1 MSNINITE
9 KSNINNISQE
19 EINIQN
25 LKEEIIK
32 LKYENEKLR
41 KKLLKSKDYEIE
53 LNKAN
58 EYILQLIEEKKELM
72 NKQNEEIK
80 KYKIEMENIL
90 NEKDFNKLNYDKR
103 LIIFEQKMGKVNELE
118 LENEVYKEEV
128 QDLKEKNKELEKV
141 TDNKIKEL
149 EVKNQ
154 LKFKIIKKK
163 VINQLTE
170 AKENMIKFNI
180 EHMDINSQL
189 INYRNNKLAEKI
201 NIQNKGIKKLTD
213 EKNKLKLKILD
224 LETQRETNKK
234 IQIDLANK
242 LNVKNKEHNKKE
254 GNSSDINLFNKKN
267 KKKNKKYFSTRKNF
281 FINNTKEKFLD
292 SNIFNK
298 KEISLDN
305 KEEDTLFKNS
315 EKKIPRYKKYK
326 SENNTLSKTEY
337 NSINIKS
344 DSLLEDF
351 SGTKIKYN
359 QIISQKNFEIKN
371 LHLKL
376 DNLNNRIFFFFDKY
390 KKLYNFLEECLNTF
404 FWELKGE
411 SNFNINYEELTKF
424 NFNKLNKREK
434 YSVLILLMN
443 HLIPIIT
450 FNFNSNCNLGNNIF
464 STNINIFD
472 KTFNKTYKH
481 LNDDILK
488 KSFFGKNNK
497 LQQDLFIKKDAL
509 FNGSIPVLRKS
520 NNILYLNDNN
530 NKLNED
536 KYKFV
541 L

>member
-1 MSNINITE
+1 MSEINITE
-9 KSNINNISQE
+9 KTNMNNISQE
-19 EINIQN
+19 EIKVEK

-32 LKYENEKLR
+32 LKYENEKLK
-41 KKLLKSKDYEIE
+41 KKLLKSKDNEIE

-72 NKQNEEIK
+72 NKQIEEIK
-80 KYKIEMENIL
+80 KYKTEMQKIL

-118 LENEVYKEEV
+118 LENEVFKEEV
-128 QDLKEKNKELEKV
+128 QDLKKKNKELEIE

-163 VINQLTE
+163 VMNHLTE
-170 AKENMIKFNI
+170 AKENMIKYNI

-213 EKNKLKLKILD
+213 EKNKLKLKILE
-224 LETQRETNKK
+224 LKTQKETNKK

-242 LNVKNKEHNKKE
+242 LNIKIKKQNE
-254 GNSSDINLFNKKN
+254 NSLDINLFNKKN
-267 KKKNKKYFSTRKNF
+267 KKKHKKYFSYRKNY

-298 KEISLDN
+298 REISLDN
-305 KEEDTLFKNS
+305 KKEDISLKNS
-315 EKKIPRYKKYK
+315 EVKISKHKKYK

-344 DSLLEDF
+344 DYLLDDF
-351 SGTKIKYN
+351 SVSKIKYN

-371 LHLKL
+371 LYLKL
-376 DNLNNRIFFFFDKY
+376 DNLNNRISFFFDKY

-404 FWELKGE
+404 FWELKSE
-411 SNFNINYEELTKF
+411 NNFNINYEELTKF
-424 NFNKLNKREK
+424 NFAELSKREK

-481 LNDDILK
+481 LNDEILK
-488 KSFFGKNNK
+488 KSFFRKNNK
-497 LQQDLFIKKDAL
+497 LQKDLFIKKDVL

-520 NNILYLNDNN
+520 SNILYLNDSS
-530 NKLNED
+530 NKLKDD

>member
-1 MSNINITE
+1 MSEINITE
-9 KSNINNISQE
+9 KSNMNNISQE
-19 EINIQN
+19 EIKIEK

-32 LKYENEKLR
+32 LKYENEKLK
-41 KKLLKSKDYEIE
+41 KKLLKSKDNEIE

-72 NKQNEEIK
+72 NKQIEEIK
-80 KYKIEMENIL
+80 KYKTEMQKIL

-118 LENEVYKEEV
+118 LENEVFKEEV
-128 QDLKEKNKELEKV
+128 QDLKKKNKELEIE

-163 VINQLTE
+163 VMNHLTE
-170 AKENMIKFNI
+170 AKENMIKYNI

-213 EKNKLKLKILD
+213 EKNKLKLKILE
-224 LETQRETNKK
+224 LKTQKETNKK

-242 LNVKNKEHNKKE
+242 LNIKIKEQNE
-254 GNSSDINLFNKKN
+254 NSLDINLFNKKN
-267 KKKNKKYFSTRKNF
+267 KKKHKKYFSYRKNY

-298 KEISLDN
+298 REISLDN
-305 KEEDTLFKNS
+305 KKEDISLKNS
-315 EKKIPRYKKYK
+315 EAKISKHKKYK

-344 DSLLEDF
+344 DYLLDDF
-351 SGTKIKYN
+351 SVSKIKYN

-371 LHLKL
+371 LYLKL
-376 DNLNNRIFFFFDKY
+376 DNLNNRISFFFDKY

-404 FWELKGE
+404 FWELKSE
-411 SNFNINYEELTKF
+411 NNFNINYEELTKF
-424 NFNKLNKREK
+424 NFAELSKREK

-481 LNDDILK
+481 LNDEVLK
-488 KSFFGKNNK
+488 KSFYGKNNK
-497 LQQDLFIKKDAL
+497 LQKDLFIKKDVL

-520 NNILYLNDNN
+520 SNILYLNDSS
-530 NKLNED
+530 NKLKDD

>member
-1 MSNINITE
+1 MSEINITE
-9 KSNINNISQE
+9 KTNMNNISQE
-19 EINIQN
+19 EIKVEK

-32 LKYENEKLR
+32 LKYENEKLK
-41 KKLLKSKDYEIE
+41 KKLLKSKDNEIE

-72 NKQNEEIK
+72 NKQIEEIK
-80 KYKIEMENIL
+80 KYKTEMQKIL

-118 LENEVYKEEV
+118 LENEVFKEEV
-128 QDLKEKNKELEKV
+128 QDLKKKNKELEIE

-163 VINQLTE
+163 VMNHLTE
-170 AKENMIKFNI
+170 AKENMIKYNI

-213 EKNKLKLKILD
+213 EKNKLKLKILE
-224 LETQRETNKK
+224 LKTQKETNKK

-242 LNVKNKEHNKKE
+242 LNIKIKEQNE
-254 GNSSDINLFNKKN
+254 NSLDINLFNKKN
-267 KKKNKKYFSTRKNF
+267 KKKHKKYFSYRKNY

-298 KEISLDN
+298 REISLDN
-305 KEEDTLFKNS
+305 KKEDISLKNS
-315 EKKIPRYKKYK
+315 EVKISKHKKYK
-326 SENNTLSKTEY
+326 SQNNTLSKTEY

-344 DSLLEDF
+344 DYLLDDF
-351 SGTKIKYN
+351 SVSKIKYN

-371 LHLKL
+371 LYLKL
-376 DNLNNRIFFFFDKY
+376 DNLNNRISFFFDKY

-404 FWELKGE
+404 FWELKSE
-411 SNFNINYEELTKF
+411 NNFNINYEELTKF
-424 NFNKLNKREK
+424 NFAELTKREK

-481 LNDDILK
+481 LNDEVLK
-488 KSFFGKNNK
+488 KSFYGKNNK
-497 LQQDLFIKKDAL
+497 LQKDLFIKKDVL

-520 NNILYLNDNN
+520 SNILYLNDSS
-530 NKLNED
+530 NKLKDD

>member
-1 MSNINITE
+1 MSEINITE
-9 KSNINNISQE
+9 KTNMNNISQE
-19 EINIQN
+19 EIKVEK

-32 LKYENEKLR
+32 LKYENEKLK
-41 KKLLKSKDYEIE
+41 KKLLKSKDNETE

-72 NKQNEEIK
+72 NKQIEEIK
-80 KYKIEMENIL
+80 KYKTEMQKIL

-118 LENEVYKEEV
+118 LENEVFKEEV
-128 QDLKEKNKELEKV
+128 QDLKKKNKELEIE

-163 VINQLTE
+163 VMNHLTE
-170 AKENMIKFNI
+170 AKENMIKYNI

-213 EKNKLKLKILD
+213 EKNKLKLKILE
-224 LETQRETNKK
+224 LKTQKETNKK

-242 LNVKNKEHNKKE
+242 LNIKIKKQNE
-254 GNSSDINLFNKKN
+254 NSLDINLFNKKN
-267 KKKNKKYFSTRKNF
+267 KKKHKKYFSYRKNY

-298 KEISLDN
+298 REISLDN
-305 KEEDTLFKNS
+305 KKEDLSLKNS
-315 EKKIPRYKKYK
+315 EAKISKHKKYK

-344 DSLLEDF
+344 DYLLDDF
-351 SGTKIKYN
+351 SVSKIKYN

-371 LHLKL
+371 LYLKL
-376 DNLNNRIFFFFDKY
+376 DNLNNRISFFFDKY

-404 FWELKGE
+404 FWELKSE
-411 SNFNINYEELTKF
+411 NNFNINYEELTKF
-424 NFNKLNKREK
+424 NFAELTKREK

-481 LNDDILK
+481 LNDEVLK
-488 KSFFGKNNK
+488 KSFYGKNNK
-497 LQQDLFIKKDAL
+497 LQKDLFIKKDVL

-520 NNILYLNDNN
+520 SNILYLNDSS
-530 NKLNED
+530 NKLKDD

>member
-1 MSNINITE
+1 MSEINITE
-9 KSNINNISQE
+9 KTNMNNISQE
-19 EINIQN
+19 EIKIEK

-32 LKYENEKLR
+32 LKYENEKLK
-41 KKLLKSKDYEIE
+41 KKLLKSKDNEIE

-72 NKQNEEIK
+72 NKQIEEIK
-80 KYKIEMENIL
+80 KYKTEMQKIL

-118 LENEVYKEEV
+118 LENEVFKEEV
-128 QDLKEKNKELEKV
+128 QDLKKKNKELEIE

-163 VINQLTE
+163 VMNHLTE
-170 AKENMIKFNI
+170 AKENMIKYNI

-213 EKNKLKLKILD
+213 EKNKLKLKILE
-224 LETQRETNKK
+224 LKTQKETNKK

-242 LNVKNKEHNKKE
+242 LNIKIKEQNE
-254 GNSSDINLFNKKN
+254 NSLDINLFNKKN
-267 KKKNKKYFSTRKNF
+267 KKKHKKYFSYRKNY

-298 KEISLDN
+298 REISLDN
-305 KEEDTLFKNS
+305 KKEDISLKNS
-315 EKKIPRYKKYK
+315 EVKISKHKKYK

-344 DSLLEDF
+344 DYLLDDF
-351 SGTKIKYN
+351 SVSKIKYN

-371 LHLKL
+371 LYLKL
-376 DNLNNRIFFFFDKY
+376 DNLNNRISFFFDKY

-404 FWELKGE
+404 FWELKSE
-411 SNFNINYEELTKF
+411 KNFNINYEELTKF
-424 NFNKLNKREK
+424 NFAELNKREK

-481 LNDDILK
+481 LNDEVLK
-488 KSFFGKNNK
+488 KSFYGKNNK
-497 LQQDLFIKKDAL
+497 LQKDLFIKKDVL

-520 NNILYLNDNN
+520 SNILYLNDSS
-530 NKLNED
+530 NKLKDD

>member
-1 MSNINITE
+1 MSEINITE
-9 KSNINNISQE
+9 KSNMNNISQE
-19 EINIQN
+19 EIKIEK

-32 LKYENEKLR
+32 LKYENEKLK
-41 KKLLKSKDYEIE
+41 KKLLKSKDNEIE

-72 NKQNEEIK
+72 NKQIEEIK
-80 KYKIEMENIL
+80 KYKTEMQKIL

-118 LENEVYKEEV
+118 LENEVFKEEV
-128 QDLKEKNKELEKV
+128 QDLKKKNKELEIE

-163 VINQLTE
+163 VMNHLTE
-170 AKENMIKFNI
+170 AKENMIKYNI

-213 EKNKLKLKILD
+213 EKNKLKLKILE
-224 LETQRETNKK
+224 LKTQKETNKK

-242 LNVKNKEHNKKE
+242 LNIKIKEQNE
-254 GNSSDINLFNKKN
+254 NSLDINLFNKKN
-267 KKKNKKYFSTRKNF
+267 KKKHKKYFSYRKNY

-298 KEISLDN
+298 REISLDN
-305 KEEDTLFKNS
+305 KKEDISLKNS
-315 EKKIPRYKKYK
+315 EVKISKHKKYK

-344 DSLLEDF
+344 DYLLDDF
-351 SGTKIKYN
+351 SVSKIKYN

-371 LHLKL
+371 LYLKL
-376 DNLNNRIFFFFDKY
+376 DNLNNRISFFFDKY

-404 FWELKGE
+404 FWELKSE
-411 SNFNINYEELTKF
+411 NNFNINYEELTKF
-424 NFNKLNKREK
+424 NFAELTKREK

-481 LNDDILK
+481 LNDEVLK
-488 KSFFGKNNK
+488 KSFYGKNNK
-497 LQQDLFIKKDAL
+497 LQKDLFIKKDVL

-520 NNILYLNDNN
+520 SNILYLNDSS
-530 NKLNED
+530 NKLKDD

>member
-1 MSNINITE
+1 MSEINITE
-9 KSNINNISQE
+9 KSNMNNISQE
-19 EINIQN
+19 EIKIEK

-32 LKYENEKLR
+32 LKYENEKLK
-41 KKLLKSKDYEIE
+41 KKLLKSKDNEIE

-72 NKQNEEIK
+72 NKQIEEIK
-80 KYKIEMENIL
+80 KYKTEMQKIL

-118 LENEVYKEEV
+118 LENEVFKEEV
-128 QDLKEKNKELEKV
+128 QDLKKKNKELEIE
-141 TDNKIKEL
+141 TNNKIKEL

-163 VINQLTE
+163 VMNHLTE
-170 AKENMIKFNI
+170 AKENMIKYNI

-213 EKNKLKLKILD
+213 EKNKLKLKILE
-224 LETQRETNKK
+224 LKTQKETNKK

-242 LNVKNKEHNKKE
+242 LNIKIKEQNE
-254 GNSSDINLFNKKN
+254 NSLDINLFNKKN
-267 KKKNKKYFSTRKNF
+267 KKKHKKYFSYKKNY

-298 KEISLDN
+298 REISLDN
-305 KEEDTLFKNS
+305 KKEDLSLKNS
-315 EKKIPRYKKYK
+315 EAKISKHKKYK

-344 DSLLEDF
+344 DYLLDDF
-351 SGTKIKYN
+351 SVSKIKYN

-371 LHLKL
+371 LYLKL
-376 DNLNNRIFFFFDKY
+376 DNLNNRISFFFDKY

-404 FWELKGE
+404 FWELKSE
-411 SNFNINYEELTKF
+411 KNFNINYEELTKF
-424 NFNKLNKREK
+424 NFAELSKREK

-481 LNDDILK
+481 LNDEVLK
-488 KSFFGKNNK
+488 KSFYGKNNK
-497 LQQDLFIKKDAL
+497 LQKDLFIKKDVL

-520 NNILYLNDNN
+520 SNILYLNDSS
-530 NKLNED
+530 NKLKDD

>member
-1 MSNINITE
+1 MSEINITE
-9 KSNINNISQE
+9 KSNMNNISQE
-19 EINIQN
+19 EIKIEK

-32 LKYENEKLR
+32 LKYENEKLK
-41 KKLLKSKDYEIE
+41 KKLLKSKDNEIE

-72 NKQNEEIK
+72 NKQIEEIK
-80 KYKIEMENIL
+80 KYKTEMQKIL

-118 LENEVYKEEV
+118 LENEVFKEEV
-128 QDLKEKNKELEKV
+128 QDLKKKNKELEIE

-163 VINQLTE
+163 VMNHLTE
-170 AKENMIKFNI
+170 AKENMIKYNI

-213 EKNKLKLKILD
+213 EKNKLKLKILE
-224 LETQRETNKK
+224 LKTQKETNKK

-242 LNVKNKEHNKKE
+242 LNIKIKEQNE
-254 GNSSDINLFNKKN
+254 NSLDINLFNKKN
-267 KKKNKKYFSTRKNF
+267 KKKHKKYFSYRKNY

-298 KEISLDN
+298 REISLDN
-305 KEEDTLFKNS
+305 KKEDISLKNS
-315 EKKIPRYKKYK
+315 EVKISKHKKYK

-344 DSLLEDF
+344 DYLLDDF
-351 SGTKIKYN
+351 SVSKIKYN

-371 LHLKL
+371 LYLKL
-376 DNLNNRIFFFFDKY
+376 DNLNNRISFFFDKY

-404 FWELKGE
+404 FWELKSE
-411 SNFNINYEELTKF
+411 NNFNINYEELTKF
-424 NFNKLNKREK
+424 NFAELNKREK

-481 LNDDILK
+481 LNDEVLK
-488 KSFFGKNNK
+488 KSFYGKNNK
-497 LQQDLFIKKDAL
+497 LQKDLFIKKDVL

-520 NNILYLNDNN
+520 SNILYLNDSS
-530 NKLNED
+530 NKLKDD

>member
-1 MSNINITE
+1 MSEINITE
-9 KSNINNISQE
+9 KTNMNNISQE
-19 EINIQN
+19 EIKVEK

-32 LKYENEKLR
+32 LKNENEKLK
-41 KKLLKSKDYEIE
+41 KKLLKSKDNEIE

-72 NKQNEEIK
+72 NKQIEEIK
-80 KYKIEMENIL
+80 KYKTEMQKIL

-118 LENEVYKEEV
+118 LENEVFKEEV
-128 QDLKEKNKELEKV
+128 QDLKKKNKELEIE

-163 VINQLTE
+163 VMNHLTE
-170 AKENMIKFNI
+170 AKENMIKYNI

-213 EKNKLKLKILD
+213 EKNKLKLKILE
-224 LETQRETNKK
+224 LKTQKETNKK

-242 LNVKNKEHNKKE
+242 LNIKIKEQNE
-254 GNSSDINLFNKKN
+254 NSLDINLFNKKN
-267 KKKNKKYFSTRKNF
+267 KKKHKKYFSYRKNY

-298 KEISLDN
+298 REISLDN
-305 KEEDTLFKNS
+305 KKEDISLKNS
-315 EKKIPRYKKYK
+315 EVKISKHKKYK

-344 DSLLEDF
+344 DYLLDDF
-351 SGTKIKYN
+351 SVSKIKYN

-371 LHLKL
+371 LYLKL
-376 DNLNNRIFFFFDKY
+376 DNLNNRISFFFDKY

-404 FWELKGE
+404 FWELKSE
-411 SNFNINYEELTKF
+411 NNFNINYEELTKF
-424 NFNKLNKREK
+424 NFAELTKREK

-481 LNDDILK
+481 LNDEVLK
-488 KSFFGKNNK
+488 KSFYGKNNK
-497 LQQDLFIKKDAL
+497 LQKDLFIKKDVL

-520 NNILYLNDNN
+520 SNILYLNDSS
-530 NKLNED
+530 NKLKDD

>member
-58 EYILQLIEEKKELM
+58 DYILQLIEEKKELM

-128 QDLKEKNKELEKV
+128 QDLIEKNKELEKV

-149 EVKNQ
+149 EIKNK

-163 VINQLTE
+163 VINYLTE

-180 EHMDINSQL
+180 EHMDINSQI

-267 KKKNKKYFSTRKNF
+267 KKKHKKYFSTRKNF

-315 EKKIPRYKKYK
+315 EKKPRYKKYK

-376 DNLNNRIFFFFDKY
+376 DNLNNRISFFFDKY
-390 KKLYNFLEECLNTF
+390 KKLYKFLEECLNTF

-472 KTFNKTYKH
+472 KKFNKTYKH

-536 KYKFV
+536 KYKFI

>member
-128 QDLKEKNKELEKV
+128 QDLKEKNKELEKI

-234 IQIDLANK
+234 IQIDIANK

-267 KKKNKKYFSTRKNF
+267 KKKHKKYFSTRKNY

-305 KEEDTLFKNS
+305 KEEDTPFKNS
-315 EKKIPRYKKYK
+315 EKKPRYKKYK

-359 QIISQKNFEIKN
+359 EIISQKNFEIKN

-376 DNLNNRIFFFFDKY
+376 DNLNNRISFFFDKY
-390 KKLYNFLEECLNTF
+390 KKLYKFLEECLNTF

-520 NNILYLNDNN
+520 NNLLYLNDNN

>member
-1 MSNINITE
+1 MSEINITE
-9 KSNINNISQE
+9 KTNMNNISQE
-19 EINIQN
+19 EIKIEK

-32 LKYENEKLR
+32 LKYENEKLK
-41 KKLLKSKDYEIE
+41 KKLLKSKDNEIE

-72 NKQNEEIK
+72 NKQIEEIK
-80 KYKIEMENIL
+80 KYKTEMQKIL

-118 LENEVYKEEV
+118 LENEVFKEEV
-128 QDLKEKNKELEKV
+128 QDLRKKNKELEIE

-163 VINQLTE
+163 VMNHLTE
-170 AKENMIKFNI
+170 AKENMIKYNI

-213 EKNKLKLKILD
+213 EKNKLKLKILE
-224 LETQRETNKK
+224 LKTQKETNKK

-242 LNVKNKEHNKKE
+242 LNIKIKKQNE
-254 GNSSDINLFNKKN
+254 NSLDINLFNKKN
-267 KKKNKKYFSTRKNF
+267 KKKHKKYFSYRKNY

-298 KEISLDN
+298 REISLDN
-305 KEEDTLFKNS
+305 KKEDLSLKNS
-315 EKKIPRYKKYK
+315 EVKISKHKKYK

-344 DSLLEDF
+344 DYLLDDF
-351 SGTKIKYN
+351 SVSKIKYN

-371 LHLKL
+371 LYLKL
-376 DNLNNRIFFFFDKY
+376 DNLNNRISFFFDKY

-404 FWELKGE
+404 FWELKSE
-411 SNFNINYEELTKF
+411 NNFNINYEELTKF
-424 NFNKLNKREK
+424 NFAELTKREK

-481 LNDDILK
+481 LNDEVLK
-488 KSFFGKNNK
+488 KSFYGKNNK
-497 LQQDLFIKKDAL
+497 LQKDLFIKKDVL

-520 NNILYLNDNN
+520 SNILYLNDSS
-530 NKLNED
+530 NKLKDD

>member
-118 LENEVYKEEV
+118 LENEVFKEEV
-128 QDLKEKNKELEKV
+128 QDLKKKNKELEIE

-163 VINQLTE
+163 VMNHLTE
-170 AKENMIKFNI
+170 AKENMIKYNI

-242 LNVKNKEHNKKE
+242 LNIKNKEYNKKE

-267 KKKNKKYFSTRKNF
+267 KKKHKKYFSTRKNF

-315 EKKIPRYKKYK
+315 EKKPRYKKYK

-376 DNLNNRIFFFFDKY
+376 DNLNNRISFFFDKY

-411 SNFNINYEELTKF
+411 TNFNINYEELTKF

-481 LNDDILK
+481 LNDEILK

>member
-1 MSNINITE
+1 MSEINITE
-9 KSNINNISQE
+9 KSNMNNISQE
-19 EINIQN
+19 EIKVEK

-32 LKYENEKLR
+32 LKYENGKLK
-41 KKLLKSKDYEIE
+41 KKLLKSKDNEIE

-72 NKQNEEIK
+72 NKQIEEIK
-80 KYKIEMENIL
+80 KYKTEMQKIL

-118 LENEVYKEEV
+118 LENEVFKEEV
-128 QDLKEKNKELEKV
+128 QDLKKKNKELEIE

-163 VINQLTE
+163 VMNHLTE
-170 AKENMIKFNI
+170 AKENMIKYNI

-213 EKNKLKLKILD
+213 EKNKLKLKILE
-224 LETQRETNKK
+224 LKTQKETNKK

-242 LNVKNKEHNKKE
+242 LNIKIKEQKE
-254 GNSSDINLFNKKN
+254 NSLDINLFNKKN
-267 KKKNKKYFSTRKNF
+267 KKKHKKYFSYRKNY

-298 KEISLDN
+298 REISLDN
-305 KEEDTLFKNS
+305 KKEDISLKNS
-315 EKKIPRYKKYK
+315 EVKISKHKKYK

-344 DSLLEDF
+344 DYLLDDF
-351 SGTKIKYN
+351 SVSKIKYN
-359 QIISQKNFEIKN
+359 QIISKKNFEIKN
-371 LHLKL
+371 LYLKL
-376 DNLNNRIFFFFDKY
+376 DNLNNRISFFFDKY

-404 FWELKGE
+404 FWELKSE
-411 SNFNINYEELTKF
+411 NNFNINYEELTKF
-424 NFNKLNKREK
+424 NFAGLTKREK

-481 LNDDILK
+481 LNDEVLK
-488 KSFFGKNNK
+488 KSFYGKNNK
-497 LQQDLFIKKDAL
+497 LQKDLFIKKDVL

-520 NNILYLNDNN
+520 SNILYLNDSS
-530 NKLNED
+530 NKLKDD

>member
-1 MSNINITE
+1 MSEINITE
-9 KSNINNISQE
+9 KTNMNNISQE
-19 EINIQN
+19 EIKIEK

-32 LKYENEKLR
+32 LKYENEKLK
-41 KKLLKSKDYEIE
+41 KKLLKSKDNEIE

-72 NKQNEEIK
+72 NKQIEEIK
-80 KYKIEMENIL
+80 KYKTEMQKIL

-118 LENEVYKEEV
+118 LENEVFKEEV
-128 QDLKEKNKELEKV
+128 QDLKKKNKELEIE

-163 VINQLTE
+163 VMNHLTE
-170 AKENMIKFNI
+170 AKENMIKYNI

-213 EKNKLKLKILD
+213 EKNKLKLKILE
-224 LETQRETNKK
+224 LKTQKETNKK

-242 LNVKNKEHNKKE
+242 LNIKIKEQNE
-254 GNSSDINLFNKKN
+254 NSLDINLFNKKN
-267 KKKNKKYFSTRKNF
+267 KKKHKKYFSYRKNY

-298 KEISLDN
+298 REISLDN
-305 KEEDTLFKNS
+305 KKEDISLKNS
-315 EKKIPRYKKYK
+315 EVKISKHKKYK

-344 DSLLEDF
+344 DYLLDDF
-351 SGTKIKYN
+351 SVSKIKYN

-371 LHLKL
+371 LYLKL
-376 DNLNNRIFFFFDKY
+376 DNLNNRISFFFDKY

-404 FWELKGE
+404 FWELKSE
-411 SNFNINYEELTKF
+411 NNFNINYEELTKF
-424 NFNKLNKREK
+424 NFAELTKREK

-481 LNDDILK
+481 LNDEVLK
-488 KSFFGKNNK
+488 KSFYGKNNK
-497 LQQDLFIKKDAL
+497 LQKDLFIKKDVL

-520 NNILYLNDNN
+520 SNILYLNDSS
-530 NKLNED
+530 NKLKDD

>member
-1 MSNINITE
+1 MSEINITE
-9 KSNINNISQE
+9 KSNMNNISQE
-19 EINIQN
+19 EIKIEK

-32 LKYENEKLR
+32 LKYENEKLK
-41 KKLLKSKDYEIE
+41 KKLLKSKDNEIE

-72 NKQNEEIK
+72 NKQIEEIK
-80 KYKIEMENIL
+80 KYKTEMQKIL

-118 LENEVYKEEV
+118 LENEVFKEEV
-128 QDLKEKNKELEKV
+128 QDLKKKNKELEIE

-163 VINQLTE
+163 VMNHLTE
-170 AKENMIKFNI
+170 AKENMIKYNI

-213 EKNKLKLKILD
+213 EKNKLKLKILE
-224 LETQRETNKK
+224 LKTQKETNKK

-242 LNVKNKEHNKKE
+242 LNIKIKKQNE
-254 GNSSDINLFNKKN
+254 NSLDINLFNKKN
-267 KKKNKKYFSTRKNF
+267 KKKHKKYFSYRKNY

-298 KEISLDN
+298 REISLDN
-305 KEEDTLFKNS
+305 KKEDISLKNS
-315 EKKIPRYKKYK
+315 ETKISKHKKYK

-344 DSLLEDF
+344 DYLLDDF
-351 SGTKIKYN
+351 SVSKIKYN

-371 LHLKL
+371 LYLKL
-376 DNLNNRIFFFFDKY
+376 DNLNNRISFFFDKY

-404 FWELKGE
+404 FWELKSE
-411 SNFNINYEELTKF
+411 NNFNINYEELTKF
-424 NFNKLNKREK
+424 NFAELTKREK

-481 LNDDILK
+481 LNDEVLK
-488 KSFFGKNNK
+488 KSFYGKNNK
-497 LQQDLFIKKDAL
+497 LQKDLFIKKDVL

-520 NNILYLNDNN
+520 SNILYLNDSS
-530 NKLNED
+530 NKLKDD

>member
-1 MSNINITE
+1 MSEINITE
-9 KSNINNISQE
+9 KSNMNNISQE
-19 EINIQN
+19 EIKIEK

-32 LKYENEKLR
+32 LKYENEKLK
-41 KKLLKSKDYEIE
+41 KKLLKSKDNEIE

-72 NKQNEEIK
+72 NKQIEEIK
-80 KYKIEMENIL
+80 KYKTEMQKIL

-118 LENEVYKEEV
+118 LENEVFKEEV
-128 QDLKEKNKELEKV
+128 QDLKKKNKELEIE

-163 VINQLTE
+163 VMNHLTE
-170 AKENMIKFNI
+170 AKENMIKYNI

-213 EKNKLKLKILD
+213 EKNKLKLKILE
-224 LETQRETNKK
+224 LKTQKETNKK

-242 LNVKNKEHNKKE
+242 LNIKIKEQNE
-254 GNSSDINLFNKKN
+254 NSLDINLFNKKN
-267 KKKNKKYFSTRKNF
+267 KKKHKKYFSYRKNY

-298 KEISLDN
+298 REISLDN
-305 KEEDTLFKNS
+305 KKEDISLKNS
-315 EKKIPRYKKYK
+315 EVKISKHKKYK

-344 DSLLEDF
+344 DYLLDDF
-351 SGTKIKYN
+351 SVSKIKYN

-371 LHLKL
+371 LYLKL
-376 DNLNNRIFFFFDKY
+376 DNLNNRISFFFDKY

-404 FWELKGE
+404 FWELKSE
-411 SNFNINYEELTKF
+411 NNFNINYEELTKF
-424 NFNKLNKREK
+424 NFAELTKREK

-481 LNDDILK
+481 LNDEVLK
-488 KSFFGKNNK
+488 KSFYGKNNK
-497 LQQDLFIKKDAL
+497 LQKDLFIKKDVL
-509 FNGSIPVLRKS
+509 LNGSIPVLRKS
-520 NNILYLNDNN
+520 SNILYLNDSS
-530 NKLNED
+530 NKLKDD

>member
-1 MSNINITE
+1 MSEINITE
-9 KSNINNISQE
+9 KSNMNNISQE
-19 EINIQN
+19 EIKVEK

-32 LKYENEKLR
+32 LKYENEKLK
-41 KKLLKSKDYEIE
+41 KKLLKSKDNEIE

-72 NKQNEEIK
+72 NKQIEEIK
-80 KYKIEMENIL
+80 KYKTEMQKIL

-118 LENEVYKEEV
+118 LENEVFKEEV
-128 QDLKEKNKELEKV
+128 QDLKKKNKELEIE

-163 VINQLTE
+163 VMNHLTE
-170 AKENMIKFNI
+170 AKENMIKYNI

-213 EKNKLKLKILD
+213 EKNKLKLKILE
-224 LETQRETNKK
+224 LKTQKETNKK

-242 LNVKNKEHNKKE
+242 LNIKIMEQNE
-254 GNSSDINLFNKKN
+254 NSLDINLFNKKN
-267 KKKNKKYFSTRKNF
+267 KKKHKKYFSYRKNY

-298 KEISLDN
+298 REISLDN
-305 KEEDTLFKNS
+305 KKEDISLKNS
-315 EKKIPRYKKYK
+315 EAKISKHKKYK

-344 DSLLEDF
+344 DYLLDDF
-351 SGTKIKYN
+351 SVSKIKYN

-371 LHLKL
+371 LYLKL
-376 DNLNNRIFFFFDKY
+376 DNLNNRISFFFDKY

-404 FWELKGE
+404 FWELKSE
-411 SNFNINYEELTKF
+411 NNFNINYEELTKF
-424 NFNKLNKREK
+424 NFAELTKREK

-481 LNDDILK
+481 LNDEVLK
-488 KSFFGKNNK
+488 KSFYGKNNK
-497 LQQDLFIKKDAL
+497 LQKDLFIKKDVL

-520 NNILYLNDNN
+520 SNILYLNDSS
-530 NKLNED
+530 NKLKDD

>member
-1 MSNINITE
+1 MSEINITE
-9 KSNINNISQE
+9 KSNMNNISQE
-19 EINIQN
+19 EIKIEK

-32 LKYENEKLR
+32 LKYENEKLK
-41 KKLLKSKDYEIE
+41 KKLLKSKDNEIE

-72 NKQNEEIK
+72 NKQIEEIK
-80 KYKIEMENIL
+80 KYKTEMQKIL

-118 LENEVYKEEV
+118 LENEVFKEEV
-128 QDLKEKNKELEKV
+128 QDLKKKNKELEIE

-163 VINQLTE
+163 VMNHLTE
-170 AKENMIKFNI
+170 VKENMIKYNI

-213 EKNKLKLKILD
+213 EKNKLKLKILE
-224 LETQRETNKK
+224 LKTQKETNKK
-234 IQIDLANK
+234 IQIDFANK
-242 LNVKNKEHNKKE
+242 LNIKIKEQNE
-254 GNSSDINLFNKKN
+254 NSLDINLFNKKN
-267 KKKNKKYFSTRKNF
+267 KKKHKKYFSYRKNY

-292 SNIFNK
+292 NNIFNK
-298 KEISLDN
+298 REISLDN
-305 KEEDTLFKNS
+305 KKEDISLKNS
-315 EKKIPRYKKYK
+315 ETKISKHKKYK

-344 DSLLEDF
+344 DYLLDDF
-351 SGTKIKYN
+351 SVSKIKYN

-371 LHLKL
+371 LYLKL
-376 DNLNNRIFFFFDKY
+376 DNLNNRISFFFDKY

-404 FWELKGE
+404 FWELKAE
-411 SNFNINYEELTKF
+411 NNFNINYEELTKF

-481 LNDDILK
+481 LNDEVLK
-488 KSFFGKNNK
+488 KSFYGKNNK
-497 LQQDLFIKKDAL
+497 LQKDLFIKKDVL

-520 NNILYLNDNN
+520 SNILYLNDSS
-530 NKLNED
+530 NKLKDD

>member
-1 MSNINITE
+1 MSEINITE
-9 KSNINNISQE
+9 KTNMNNISQE
-19 EINIQN
+19 EIKVEK

-32 LKYENEKLR
+32 LKYENEKLK
-41 KKLLKSKDYEIE
+41 KKLLKSKDNEIE

-72 NKQNEEIK
+72 NKQIEEIK
-80 KYKIEMENIL
+80 KYKTEMQKIL

-118 LENEVYKEEV
+118 LENEVFKEEV
-128 QDLKEKNKELEKV
+128 QDLKKKNKELEIE

-163 VINQLTE
+163 VMNHLTE
-170 AKENMIKFNI
+170 AKENMIKYNI

-213 EKNKLKLKILD
+213 EKNKLKLKILE
-224 LETQRETNKK
+224 LKTQKETNKK

-242 LNVKNKEHNKKE
+242 LNIKIKEQNE
-254 GNSSDINLFNKKN
+254 NSLDINLFNKKN
-267 KKKNKKYFSTRKNF
+267 KKKHKKYFSYRKNY

-298 KEISLDN
+298 REISLDN
-305 KEEDTLFKNS
+305 KKEDISLKNS
-315 EKKIPRYKKYK
+315 EVKISKHKKYK

-344 DSLLEDF
+344 DCLLDDF
-351 SGTKIKYN
+351 SVSEIKYN

-371 LHLKL
+371 LYLKL
-376 DNLNNRIFFFFDKY
+376 DNLNNRISFFFDKY

-404 FWELKGE
+404 FWELKSE
-411 SNFNINYEELTKF
+411 NNFNINYEELTKF
-424 NFNKLNKREK
+424 NFAELTKREK

-481 LNDDILK
+481 LNDEVLK
-488 KSFFGKNNK
+488 KSFYGKNNK
-497 LQQDLFIKKDAL
+497 LQKDLFIKKDVL

-520 NNILYLNDNN
+520 SNILYLNDSS
-530 NKLNED
+530 NKLKDD

>member
-1 MSNINITE
+1 MSEINITE
-9 KSNINNISQE
+9 KTNMNNISQE
-19 EINIQN
+19 EIKVEK

-32 LKYENEKLR
+32 LKYENEKLK
-41 KKLLKSKDYEIE
+41 KKLLKSKDNEIE

-72 NKQNEEIK
+72 NKQIEEIK
-80 KYKIEMENIL
+80 KYKTEMQKIL

-118 LENEVYKEEV
+118 LENEVFKEEV
-128 QDLKEKNKELEKV
+128 QDLKKKNKELEIE

-163 VINQLTE
+163 VMNHLTE
-170 AKENMIKFNI
+170 AKENMIKYNI

-213 EKNKLKLKILD
+213 EKNKLKLKILE
-224 LETQRETNKK
+224 LKTQKETNKK

-242 LNVKNKEHNKKE
+242 LNIKIKEQNE
-254 GNSSDINLFNKKN
+254 NSLDINLFNKKN
-267 KKKNKKYFSTRKNF
+267 KKKHKKYFSYRKNY

-298 KEISLDN
+298 REISLDN
-305 KEEDTLFKNS
+305 KKEDISLKNS
-315 EKKIPRYKKYK
+315 EAKISKHKKYK

-344 DSLLEDF
+344 DYLLDDF
-351 SGTKIKYN
+351 SVSKIKYN

-371 LHLKL
+371 LYLKL
-376 DNLNNRIFFFFDKY
+376 DNLNNRISFFFDKY

-404 FWELKGE
+404 FWELKSE
-411 SNFNINYEELTKF
+411 NNFNINYEELTKF
-424 NFNKLNKREK
+424 NFAELTKREK

-481 LNDDILK
+481 LNDEVLK
-488 KSFFGKNNK
+488 KSFYGKNNK
-497 LQQDLFIKKDAL
+497 LQKDLFIKKDVL

-520 NNILYLNDNN
+520 SNILYLNDSS
-530 NKLNED
+530 NKLKDD

>member
-1 MSNINITE
+1 MSEINITE
-9 KSNINNISQE
+9 KTNMNNISQE
-19 EINIQN
+19 EIKVEK

-32 LKYENEKLR
+32 LKNENEKLK
-41 KKLLKSKDYEIE
+41 KKLLKSKDNEIE

-72 NKQNEEIK
+72 NKQIEEIK
-80 KYKIEMENIL
+80 KYKTEMQKIL

-118 LENEVYKEEV
+118 LENEVFKEEV
-128 QDLKEKNKELEKV
+128 QDLKKKNKELEIE

-163 VINQLTE
+163 VMNHLTE
-170 AKENMIKFNI
+170 AKENMIKYNI

-213 EKNKLKLKILD
+213 EKNKLKLKILE
-224 LETQRETNKK
+224 LKTQKETNKK

-242 LNVKNKEHNKKE
+242 LNIKIKEQNE
-254 GNSSDINLFNKKN
+254 NSLDINLFNKKN
-267 KKKNKKYFSTRKNF
+267 KKKHKKYFSYRKNY

-298 KEISLDN
+298 REISLDN
-305 KEEDTLFKNS
+305 KKEDISLKNS
-315 EKKIPRYKKYK
+315 EVKISKHKKYK

-344 DSLLEDF
+344 DYLLDDF
-351 SGTKIKYN
+351 SVSKIKYN

-371 LHLKL
+371 LYLKL
-376 DNLNNRIFFFFDKY
+376 DNLNNRISFFFDKY

-404 FWELKGE
+404 FWELKSE
-411 SNFNINYEELTKF
+411 NNFNINYEELTKF
-424 NFNKLNKREK
+424 NFAELTKREK

-481 LNDDILK
+481 LNDEVLK
-488 KSFFGKNNK
+488 KSFYGKNNK
-497 LQQDLFIKKDAL
+497 LQKDLFIKKDVL

-520 NNILYLNDNN
+520 SNILYLNDSS
-530 NKLNED
+530 NKLKDD
-536 KYKFV
+536 KYKFI

>member
-1 MSNINITE
+1 MSEINITE
-9 KSNINNISQE
+9 KSNMNNISQE
-19 EINIQN
+19 EIKIEK

-32 LKYENEKLR
+32 LKYENEKLK
-41 KKLLKSKDYEIE
+41 KKLLKSKDNEIE

-72 NKQNEEIK
+72 NKQIEEIK
-80 KYKIEMENIL
+80 KYKTEMQKIL

-118 LENEVYKEEV
+118 LENEVFKEEV
-128 QDLKEKNKELEKV
+128 QDLKKKNKELEIE

-163 VINQLTE
+163 VMNHLTE
-170 AKENMIKFNI
+170 AKENMIKYNI

-189 INYRNNKLAEKI
+189 INYRNNKLEEKI

-213 EKNKLKLKILD
+213 EKNKLKLKILE
-224 LETQRETNKK
+224 LKTQKETNKK

-242 LNVKNKEHNKKE
+242 LNIKIKKQNE
-254 GNSSDINLFNKKN
+254 NSLDINLFNKKN
-267 KKKNKKYFSTRKNF
+267 KKKHKKYFSYRKNY

-298 KEISLDN
+298 REISLDN
-305 KEEDTLFKNS
+305 KKEDISLKNS
-315 EKKIPRYKKYK
+315 EVKISKHKKYK

-344 DSLLEDF
+344 DYLLDDF
-351 SGTKIKYN
+351 SVSKIKYN

-371 LHLKL
+371 LYLKL
-376 DNLNNRIFFFFDKY
+376 DNLNNRISFFFDKY

-404 FWELKGE
+404 FWELKSE
-411 SNFNINYEELTKF
+411 NNFNINYEELTKF
-424 NFNKLNKREK
+424 NFAELTKREK

-481 LNDDILK
+481 LNDEVLK
-488 KSFFGKNNK
+488 KSFYGKNNK
-497 LQQDLFIKKDAL
+497 LQKDLFIKKDVL

-520 NNILYLNDNN
+520 SNILYLNDSS
-530 NKLNED
+530 NKLKDD

>member
-58 EYILQLIEEKKELM
+58 EYILQLIKEKKELM

-128 QDLKEKNKELEKV
+128 QDLKEKNKELKKV

-224 LETQRETNKK
+224 LETQKETNKK

-267 KKKNKKYFSTRKNF
+267 KKKHKKYFSTRKNF

-315 EKKIPRYKKYK
+315 EKKPRYKKYK

-376 DNLNNRIFFFFDKY
+376 DNLNNRISFFFDKY

-411 SNFNINYEELTKF
+411 NNFNINYEELTKF

-520 NNILYLNDNN
+520 NNLLYLNDNN

>member
-58 EYILQLIEEKKELM
+58 DYILQLIEEKKELM

-128 QDLKEKNKELEKV
+128 QDLIEKNKELEKV

-163 VINQLTE
+163 VINYLTE

-180 EHMDINSQL
+180 EHMDINSQI

-267 KKKNKKYFSTRKNF
+267 KKKHKKYFSTRKNF

-315 EKKIPRYKKYK
+315 EKKPRYKKYK

-376 DNLNNRIFFFFDKY
+376 DNLNNRISFFFDKY
-390 KKLYNFLEECLNTF
+390 KKLYKFLEECLNTF

>member
-1 MSNINITE
+1 MSEINITE
-9 KSNINNISQE
+9 KTNMNNISQE
-19 EINIQN
+19 EIKIEK

-32 LKYENEKLR
+32 LKYENEKLK
-41 KKLLKSKDYEIE
+41 KKLLKSKDNEIE

-72 NKQNEEIK
+72 NKQIEEIK
-80 KYKIEMENIL
+80 KYKTEMQKIL

-118 LENEVYKEEV
+118 LENEVFKEEV
-128 QDLKEKNKELEKV
+128 QDLKKKNKELEIE

-163 VINQLTE
+163 VMNHLTE
-170 AKENMIKFNI
+170 AKENMIKYNI

-213 EKNKLKLKILD
+213 EKNKLKLKILE
-224 LETQRETNKK
+224 LKTQKETNKK

-242 LNVKNKEHNKKE
+242 LNIKIKEQNE
-254 GNSSDINLFNKKN
+254 NSLDINLFNKKN
-267 KKKNKKYFSTRKNF
+267 KKKHKKYFSYRKNY

-298 KEISLDN
+298 REISLDN
-305 KEEDTLFKNS
+305 KKEDISLKNS
-315 EKKIPRYKKYK
+315 EVKISKHKKYK

-344 DSLLEDF
+344 DYLLDDF
-351 SGTKIKYN
+351 SVSKIKYN

-371 LHLKL
+371 LYLKL
-376 DNLNNRIFFFFDKY
+376 DNLNNRISFFFDKY

-404 FWELKGE
+404 FWELKSE
-411 SNFNINYEELTKF
+411 NNFNINYEELTKF
-424 NFNKLNKREK
+424 NFAELNKREK

-481 LNDDILK
+481 LNDEVLK
-488 KSFFGKNNK
+488 KSFYGKNNK
-497 LQQDLFIKKDAL
+497 LQKDLFIKKDVL

-520 NNILYLNDNN
+520 SNILYLNDSS
-530 NKLNED
+530 NKLKDD

>member
-1 MSNINITE
+1 MSEINITE
-9 KSNINNISQE
+9 KSNMNNISQE
-19 EINIQN
+19 EIKIEK

-32 LKYENEKLR
+32 LKYENEKLK
-41 KKLLKSKDYEIE
+41 KKLLKSKDNEIE

-72 NKQNEEIK
+72 NKQIEEIK
-80 KYKIEMENIL
+80 KYKTEMQKIL

-118 LENEVYKEEV
+118 LENEVFKEEV
-128 QDLKEKNKELEKV
+128 QDLKKKNKELEIE

-163 VINQLTE
+163 VMNHLTE
-170 AKENMIKFNI
+170 AKENMIKYNI

-213 EKNKLKLKILD
+213 EKNKLKLKILE
-224 LETQRETNKK
+224 LKTQKETNKK

-242 LNVKNKEHNKKE
+242 LNIKIKEQNE
-254 GNSSDINLFNKKN
+254 NSLDINLFNKKN
-267 KKKNKKYFSTRKNF
+267 KKKHKKYFSYRKNY

-298 KEISLDN
+298 REISLDN
-305 KEEDTLFKNS
+305 KKEDISLKNS
-315 EKKIPRYKKYK
+315 ETKISKHKKYK

-344 DSLLEDF
+344 DYLLDDF
-351 SGTKIKYN
+351 SVSKIKYN

-371 LHLKL
+371 LYLKL
-376 DNLNNRIFFFFDKY
+376 DNLNNRISFFFDKY

-404 FWELKGE
+404 FWELKSE
-411 SNFNINYEELTKF
+411 NNFNINYEELTKF
-424 NFNKLNKREK
+424 NFAELTKREK

-481 LNDDILK
+481 LNDEVLK
-488 KSFFGKNNK
+488 KSFYGKNNK
-497 LQQDLFIKKDAL
+497 LQKDLFIKKDVL

-520 NNILYLNDNN
+520 SNILYLNDSS
-530 NKLNED
+530 NKLKDD

>member
-1 MSNINITE
+1 MSEINITE
-9 KSNINNISQE
+9 KSNMNNISQE
-19 EINIQN
+19 EIKIEK

-32 LKYENEKLR
+32 LKYENEKLK
-41 KKLLKSKDYEIE
+41 KKLLKSKDNEIE

-72 NKQNEEIK
+72 NKQIEEIK
-80 KYKIEMENIL
+80 KYKTEMQKIL

-118 LENEVYKEEV
+118 LENEVFKEEV
-128 QDLKEKNKELEKV
+128 QDLKKKNKELEIE

-163 VINQLTE
+163 VMNHLTE
-170 AKENMIKFNI
+170 AKENMIKYNI

-213 EKNKLKLKILD
+213 EKNKLKLKILE
-224 LETQRETNKK
+224 LKTQKETNKK

-242 LNVKNKEHNKKE
+242 LNIKIKEQKE
-254 GNSSDINLFNKKN
+254 NSLDINLFNKKN
-267 KKKNKKYFSTRKNF
+267 KKKHKKYFSYRKNY

-298 KEISLDN
+298 REISLDN
-305 KEEDTLFKNS
+305 KKEDISLKNS
-315 EKKIPRYKKYK
+315 EAKISKHKKYK

-344 DSLLEDF
+344 DYLLDDF
-351 SGTKIKYN
+351 SVSKIKYN

-371 LHLKL
+371 LYLKL
-376 DNLNNRIFFFFDKY
+376 DNLNNRISFFFDKY

-404 FWELKGE
+404 FWELKSE
-411 SNFNINYEELTKF
+411 NNFNINYEELTKF
-424 NFNKLNKREK
+424 NFAELNKREK

-481 LNDDILK
+481 LNDEVLK
-488 KSFFGKNNK
+488 KSFYGKNNK
-497 LQQDLFIKKDAL
+497 LQKDLFIKNDVL

-520 NNILYLNDNN
+520 SNILYLNDSS
-530 NKLNED
+530 NKLKDD

>member
-1 MSNINITE
+1 MSEINITE
-9 KSNINNISQE
+9 KSNMNNISQE
-19 EINIQN
+19 EIKIEK

-32 LKYENEKLR
+32 LKYENEKLK
-41 KKLLKSKDYEIE
+41 KKLLKSKDNEIE

-72 NKQNEEIK
+72 NKQIEEIK
-80 KYKIEMENIL
+80 KYKTEMQKIL

-118 LENEVYKEEV
+118 LENEVFKEEV
-128 QDLKEKNKELEKV
+128 QDLKKKNKELEIE

-163 VINQLTE
+163 VMNHLTE
-170 AKENMIKFNI
+170 AKENMIKYNI

-201 NIQNKGIKKLTD
+201 NIQNKGIKKLTE
-213 EKNKLKLKILD
+213 EKNKLKLKILE
-224 LETQRETNKK
+224 LKTQKETNKK

-242 LNVKNKEHNKKE
+242 LNIKIKEQNE
-254 GNSSDINLFNKKN
+254 NSLDINLFNKKN
-267 KKKNKKYFSTRKNF
+267 KKKHKKYFSYRKNY

-298 KEISLDN
+298 REISLDN
-305 KEEDTLFKNS
+305 KKEDISLKNS
-315 EKKIPRYKKYK
+315 EVKISKHKKYK

-344 DSLLEDF
+344 DYLLDDF
-351 SGTKIKYN
+351 SVSKIKYN

-371 LHLKL
+371 LYLKL
-376 DNLNNRIFFFFDKY
+376 DNLNNRISFFFDKY

-404 FWELKGE
+404 FWELKSE
-411 SNFNINYEELTKF
+411 NNFNINYEELTKF
-424 NFNKLNKREK
+424 NFAELTKREK

-481 LNDDILK
+481 LNDEVLK
-488 KSFFGKNNK
+488 KSFYGKNNK
-497 LQQDLFIKKDAL
+497 LQKDLFIKKDVL

-520 NNILYLNDNN
+520 SNILYLNDSS
-530 NKLNED
+530 NKLKDD

>member
-180 EHMDINSQL
+180 EHMDINSQI

-224 LETQRETNKK
+224 LETQKETNKK

-267 KKKNKKYFSTRKNF
+267 KKKHKKYFSTRKNF

-315 EKKIPRYKKYK
+315 EKKPRYKKYK

-376 DNLNNRIFFFFDKY
+376 DNLNNRISFFFDKY

-404 FWELKGE
+404 FWELKDE
-411 SNFNINYEELTKF
+411 KNFNINYEELTKF
-424 NFNKLNKREK
+424 NFAELTKREK

-481 LNDDILK
+481 LNDEILK

>member
-1 MSNINITE
+1 MSEINITE
-9 KSNINNISQE
+9 KSNMNNISQE
-19 EINIQN
+19 EIKIEK

-32 LKYENEKLR
+32 LKYENEKLK
-41 KKLLKSKDYEIE
+41 KKLLKSKDNEIE

-72 NKQNEEIK
+72 NKQIEEIK
-80 KYKIEMENIL
+80 KYKTEMQKIL

-118 LENEVYKEEV
+118 LENEVFKEEV
-128 QDLKEKNKELEKV
+128 QYLKKKNKELEIE

-163 VINQLTE
+163 VMNHLTE
-170 AKENMIKFNI
+170 AKENMIKYNI

-213 EKNKLKLKILD
+213 EKNKLKLKILE
-224 LETQRETNKK
+224 LKTQKETNKK

-242 LNVKNKEHNKKE
+242 LNIKIKEQNE
-254 GNSSDINLFNKKN
+254 NSLDINLFNKKN
-267 KKKNKKYFSTRKNF
+267 KKKHKKYFSYRKNY

-298 KEISLDN
+298 REISLDN
-305 KEEDTLFKNS
+305 KKEDISLKNS
-315 EKKIPRYKKYK
+315 EAKISKHKKYK

-344 DSLLEDF
+344 DYLLDDF
-351 SGTKIKYN
+351 SVSKIKYN

-371 LHLKL
+371 LYLKL
-376 DNLNNRIFFFFDKY
+376 DNLNNRISFFFDKY

-404 FWELKGE
+404 FWELKSE
-411 SNFNINYEELTKF
+411 NNFNINYEELTKF
-424 NFNKLNKREK
+424 NFAELTKREK

-481 LNDDILK
+481 LNDEVLK
-488 KSFFGKNNK
+488 KSFYGKNNK
-497 LQQDLFIKKDAL
+497 LQKDLFIKKDAL

-520 NNILYLNDNN
+520 SNILYLNDSS
-530 NKLNED
+530 NKLKDD

>member
-1 MSNINITE
+1 MSEINITE
-9 KSNINNISQE
+9 KSNMNNISQE
-19 EINIQN
+19 EIKIEK

-32 LKYENEKLR
+32 LKYENEKLK
-41 KKLLKSKDYEIE
+41 KKLLKSKDNEIE

-72 NKQNEEIK
+72 NKQIEEIK
-80 KYKIEMENIL
+80 KYKTEMQKIL

-118 LENEVYKEEV
+118 LENEVFKEEV
-128 QDLKEKNKELEKV
+128 QDLKKKNKELEIE

-163 VINQLTE
+163 VMNHLTE
-170 AKENMIKFNI
+170 AKENMIKYNI

-213 EKNKLKLKILD
+213 EKNKLKLKILE
-224 LETQRETNKK
+224 LKTQKETNKK

-242 LNVKNKEHNKKE
+242 LNIKIKKQNE
-254 GNSSDINLFNKKN
+254 NSLDINLFNKKN
-267 KKKNKKYFSTRKNF
+267 KKKHKKYFSYKKNY

-298 KEISLDN
+298 REISLDN
-305 KEEDTLFKNS
+305 KKEDISLKNS
-315 EKKIPRYKKYK
+315 EAKISKHKKYK

-344 DSLLEDF
+344 DYLLDDF
-351 SGTKIKYN
+351 SVSKIKYN

-371 LHLKL
+371 LYLKL
-376 DNLNNRIFFFFDKY
+376 DNLNNRISFFFDKY

-404 FWELKGE
+404 FWELKSE
-411 SNFNINYEELTKF
+411 NNFNINYEELTKF
-424 NFNKLNKREK
+424 NFAELTKREK

-481 LNDDILK
+481 LNDEVLK
-488 KSFFGKNNK
+488 KSFYGKNNK
-497 LQQDLFIKKDAL
+497 LQKDLFIKKDVL

-520 NNILYLNDNN
+520 SNILYLNDSS
-530 NKLNED
+530 NKLKDD